1 MKLETQIKT
10 TEIKQEKYFVL
21 LQSQNI
27 QASLIT
33 VIKPF

>member
-10 TEIKQEKYFVL
+10 TEIKKEKYFVL